1 MTDDATA
8 TGLERVRALSRHNRF
23 RRASRE
29 LAFLLEHSPD
39 DPLLLAQKALLDVAL
54 KRTTVPEAE
63 ELLRELAADHPDVAR
78 PQIVAAVLLARRGDR
93 RGAMTA
99 LEALKARFP
108 ANDHDI
114 DAAIAWVLTN
124 DTSTRDEAITLYVSA
139 LRRGANITLSER
151 SWAYR
156 VAKRRAP
163 SLAPELLSTATPLEH
178 AILRSRAWGLYVALL
193 LLLGVAG
200 AFTARV
206 YNLVPLSIV
215 LAAITVALVTCDFL
229 VDLMAGVRGKRA
241 VLGGTAIALLLVAF
255 AALLAS
261 PSRAVIPTGYAGF
274 CQLESA
280 VHAAVSPKQPDQS
293 DLRRLELVGSVKPGI
308 SKAQMQGFQSKA
320 ETATISKL
328 YDGTILYTGPGSQLQ
343 LWALA
348 KPTQLRDAFRV
359 AAYFNRSGLFTGMD
373 RTDQS
378 CP

>member
-1 MTDDATA
+1 MTDDAIA

-29 LAFLLEHSPD
+29 LASLLEHSPD
-39 DPLLLAQKALLDVAL
+39 EPLLLAQKALLDVAL
-54 KRTTVPEAE
+54 KRTTVPDAE
-63 ELLRELAADHPDVAR
+63 ELLHELAADHPDVAR
-78 PQIVAAVLLARRGDR
+78 LQIVAAVLLARRGDR
-93 RGAMTA
+93 TGAMTA

-124 DTSTRDEAITLYVSA
+124 DSSRLNEAITLYVSA

-151 SWAYR
+151 SWASR

-163 SLAPELLSTATPLEH
+163 SLATELLSTATPLEH

-193 LLLGVAG
+193 LLVGVAG
-200 AFTARV
+200 AITARA
-206 YNLVPLSIV
+206 YNLVALSIV
-215 LAAITVALVTCDFL
+215 LGAITVTLVTCDFL

-241 VLGGTAIALLLVAF
+241 VLGGAAIALLLVAF

-261 PSRAVIPTGYAGF
+261 PSRLAVPTGYAGF

-280 VHAAVSPKQPDQS
+280 VHAGFFPKQPNQS
-293 DLRRLELVGSVKPGI
+293 DLRRLEVVGSVKPGI
-308 SKAQMQGFQSKA
+308 SKAEMQGFQSEA
-320 ETATISKL
+320 ERASISKL
-328 YDGTILYTGPGSQLQ
+328 YDGTILYTGTGTQFQ

-348 KPTQLRDAFRV
+348 KPTQIRNASRV
-359 AAYFNRSGLFTGMD
+359 TSYFNRSGLFTAVD